1 MGLLSRCGLLT
12 LSYDLDLGLSM
23 SNFEVAVFQEWDGR
37 LTLKGRDVS
46 GSFIGPTM
54 WLYLWPPPWLWTQIF
69 KVEVSQW
76 PYLQNCRTDWR
87 GTKRMQVGYDARP
100 TMQPWSL
107 TSFSDFKGQILK
119 YMYVVVFQVRM
130 DRLIWNNRD
139 MNRQDD
145 DYPVWPYPCAW
156 PWISKVKFRK
166 WLYPRNHFRYYF
178 GAWQIFL
185 SLICYIRW
193 WWAPPRWRQKRR
205 RFYVRHQFW

>member
-1 MGLLSRCGLLT
+1 
-12 LSYDLDLGLSM
+12 
-23 SNFEVAVFQEWDGR
+23 
-37 LTLKGRDVS
+37 
-46 GSFIGPTM
+46 M
-54 WLYLWPPPWLWTQIF
+54 WLTDLELWSWPWTFNVKFWSSCIPGMGWPIDIEGTGCEWIVYWTHYVTLPWPPPWLWTQIF

-107 TSFSDFKGQILK
+107 TSFLDFKGQILK